1 MGVML
6 TLDKPIA
13 RLRRRGQHTR
23 TPEEQAC
30 LDAFAA
36 FLRYDA
42 PSAGRSLSR
51 LATTVLASRLLP
63 AARAL
68 ADAVDLVLADQPL
81 AAQAAGALP
90 LPAHPLP
97 ARPLTAQPLAAP
109 LSSDAAAYD
118 RAAYDSAAY
127 DSAAYDSAAYDSAAY
142 DSAAHDSAA
151 HSGARYDSAA
161 RQGPGRGSGPPGART
176 VALNFTVSPP
186 CLLGVC
192 RDGAC
197 RSPLCEHACH
207 SRPA

>member
-68 ADAVDLVLADQPL
+68 ADAVDLVLAEQPQAVQSVSALSTAAQSLTAQSLTAPPL
-81 AAQAAGALP
+81 A
-90 LPAHPLP
+90 
-97 ARPLTAQPLAAP
+97 AQPLAAP
-109 LSSDAAAYD
+109 LSPDATAYD
-118 RAAYDSAAY
+118 RAA
-127 DSAAYDSAAYDSAAY
+127 
-142 DSAAHDSAA
+142 H
-151 HSGARYDSAA
+151 
-161 RQGPGRGSGPPGART
+161 GSGPPGART
-176 VALNFTVSPP
+176 VAMNFTVSAP
-186 CLLGVC
+186 CLLGIC

-197 RSPLCEHACH
+197 RSPRCEHACH

>member
-6 TLDKPIA
+6 ALDKPRA

-23 TPEEQAC
+23 TPEEQVC

-51 LATTVLASRLLP
+51 LASGVLASRLLP

-68 ADAVDLVLADQPL
+68 ADAVDLVLAE
-81 AAQAAGALP
+81 
-90 LPAHPLP
+90 
-97 ARPLTAQPLAAP
+97 QPLAAP
-109 LSSDAAAYD
+109 RAASTALSSPAAGDAPA
-118 RAAYDSAAY
+118 
-127 DSAAYDSAAYDSAAY
+127 
-142 DSAAHDSAA
+142 
-151 HSGARYDSAA
+151 
-161 RQGPGRGSGPPGART
+161 GPGV
-176 VALNFTVSPP
+176 VAVNFTVSPA

-192 RDGAC
+192 RGGAC
-197 RSPLCEHACH
+197 HSPLCEHACH

>member
-6 TLDKPIA
+6 ALDKPRA

-23 TPEEQAC
+23 TSDEQAC

-68 ADAVDLVLADQPL
+68 ADAVDLVLAEQPMGAPL
-81 AAQAAGALP
+81 A
-90 LPAHPLP
+90 
-97 ARPLTAQPLAAP
+97 
-109 LSSDAAAYD
+109 SD
-118 RAAYDSAAY
+118 RV
-127 DSAAYDSAAYDSAAY
+127 
-142 DSAAHDSAA
+142 
-151 HSGARYDSAA
+151 
-161 RQGPGRGSGPPGART
+161 
-176 VALNFTVSPP
+176 VAVNFTVSPA

-192 RDGAC
+192 SGGAC
-197 RSPLCEHACH
+197 HSPLCEHACH

>member
-6 TLDKPIA
+6 ALDKPRA

-36 FLRYDA
+36 FLRYDP

-63 AARAL
+63 AALAL
-68 ADAVDLVLADQPL
+68 ADAVDLVLAGQ
-81 AAQAAGALP
+81 
-90 LPAHPLP
+90 
-97 ARPLTAQPLAAP
+97 
-109 LSSDAAAYD
+109 
-118 RAAYDSAAY
+118 
-127 DSAAYDSAAYDSAAY
+127 
-142 DSAAHDSAA
+142 
-151 HSGARYDSAA
+151 
-161 RQGPGRGSGPPGART
+161 PPGART
-176 VALNFTVSPP
+176 IALNFTVSPA

-192 RDGAC
+192 RDGGC

>member
-6 TLDKPIA
+6 ASDKPKG
-13 RLRRRGQHTR
+13 RLRRRGQHSR

-68 ADAVDLVLADQPL
+68 ADAVDVVLAE
-81 AAQAAGALP
+81 
-90 LPAHPLP
+90 
-97 ARPLTAQPLAAP
+97 QPLAAP
-109 LSSDAAAYD
+109 LAYDAAVCDPPA
-118 RAAYDSAAY
+118 RDSPAR
-127 DSAAYDSAAYDSAAY
+127 DSPARDSPARDSPARGLPDPARL
-142 DSAAHDSAA
+142 AR
-151 HSGARYDSAA
+151 GA
-161 RQGPGRGSGPPGART
+161 GPPGART
-176 VALNFTVSPP
+176 VALNFTVSPA

-192 RDGAC
+192 RDGGC

>member
-6 TLDKPIA
+6 ALDKPRA

-23 TPEEQAC
+23 TPEEQVC

-51 LATTVLASRLLP
+51 LANGVLASRLLP

-68 ADAVDLVLADQPL
+68 ADAVDLVLAE
-81 AAQAAGALP
+81 
-90 LPAHPLP
+90 
-97 ARPLTAQPLAAP
+97 QPLAAP
-109 LSSDAAAYD
+109 VAASTALSSAAAGT
-118 RAAYDSAAY
+118 A
-127 DSAAYDSAAYDSAAY
+127 
-142 DSAAHDSAA
+142 
-151 HSGARYDSAA
+151 SGTALGGAPA
-161 RQGPGRGSGPPGART
+161 GPRV
-176 VALNFTVSPP
+176 VALDFTVSPA

-192 RDGAC
+192 SGGAC
-197 RSPLCEHACH
+197 HSPLCEHACH

>member
-6 TLDKPIA
+6 ALDKPRA
-13 RLRRRGQHTR
+13 RLKRRGQHTR

-42 PSAGRSLSR
+42 PSAGRSLNR

-68 ADAVDLVLADQPL
+68 ADAVDVVLAE
-81 AAQAAGALP
+81 
-90 LPAHPLP
+90 
-97 ARPLTAQPLAAP
+97 QPLAAP
-109 LSSDAAAYD
+109 LAHDAAVYDAAA
-118 RAAYDSAAY
+118 RAAPARDSP
-127 DSAAYDSAAYDSAAY
+127 
-142 DSAAHDSAA
+142 
-151 HSGARYDSAA
+151 AR
-161 RQGPGRGSGPPGART
+161 RTGPPGART
-176 VALNFTVSPP
+176 VALNFTVSPT
-186 CLLGVC
+186 CLLGAC
-192 RDGAC
+192 RDGGC